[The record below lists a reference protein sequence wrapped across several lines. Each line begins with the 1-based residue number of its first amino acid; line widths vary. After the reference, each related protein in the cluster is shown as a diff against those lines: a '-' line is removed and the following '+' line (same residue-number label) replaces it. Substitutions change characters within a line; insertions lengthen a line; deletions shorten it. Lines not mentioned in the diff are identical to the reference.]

1 MAQKLEDWLDN
12 EVEELS
18 KLPVG
23 DLSNTFF
30 FRDPMRPNYID
41 YQHFYSPADGVI
53 LYQKI
58 IEDVNDPIVEI
69 KGRNYTL
76 PEVVGDKNYNKP
88 SLVIGIFMTFYDVH
102 INRIPYSGVL
112 NFKPLDPIESV
123 NKPMLAVEKDILE
136 MAINPNNMGYL
147 HYNQRMWNKIY
158 SPSLNY
164 NYYLIQ
170 IADEDVNTIAPFV
183 NHQYEMMEQ
192 NSRFSLIRWGSQ
204 VDLVLPLDERFKFE
218 LLLENEM
225 HVNAGLDKL
234 IKINFLNNGKI

>member
-1 MAQKLEDWLDN
+1 MAQKLEDWLDT
-12 EVEELS
+12 EVEELC

-58 IEDVNDPIVEI
+58 IEDVKDPIVEI

-76 PEVVGDKNYNKP
+76 PEVIGDKNYNKP

-158 SPSLNY
+158 CPSINY
-164 NYYLIQ
+164 TYYLIQ
-170 IADEDVNTIAPFV
+170 IADEDVNVIAPFV

-204 VDLVLPLDERFKFE
+204 VDLVLPLDERFNFE

-234 IKINFLNNGKI
+234 IKINFLNNDKI

>member
-1 MAQKLEDWLDN
+1 MAQKLEDWLDT

-58 IEDVNDPIVEI
+58 VEDINDPIIEI
-69 KGRNYTL
+69 KGKNYTL
-76 PEVVGDKNYNKP
+76 PQVVGDKNYNKP

-112 NFKPLDPIESV
+112 SYKPLDPIESV

-170 IADEDVNTIAPFV
+170 IADEDVNNIAPFV
-183 NHQYEMMEQ
+183 NHQHEMMEQ

-204 VDLVLPLDERFKFE
+204 VDLVLPLDERFNFE

-234 IKINFLNNGKI
+234 IKINFLNNAKI

>member
-1 MAQKLEDWLDN
+1 MAQKLEDWLDT
-12 EVEELS
+12 EVEELC

-58 IEDVNDPIVEI
+58 IEDVKDPIVEI

-76 PEVVGDKNYNKP
+76 PEVIGDKNYNKP

-123 NKPMLAVEKDILE
+123 NKPMLAVEKDI
-136 MAINPNNMGYL
+136 
-147 HYNQRMWNKIY
+147 
-158 SPSLNY
+158 
-164 NYYLIQ
+164 
-170 IADEDVNTIAPFV
+170 
-183 NHQYEMMEQ
+183 
-192 NSRFSLIRWGSQ
+192 
-204 VDLVLPLDERFKFE
+204 
-218 LLLENEM
+218 
-225 HVNAGLDKL
+225 
-234 IKINFLNNGKI
+234 